1 MQPSQVLQLLVPR
14 LDEAHERVEQ
24 AKEEAK
30 FEANKARREHN
41 RTSNHQSEPSFV
53 IIGHGSL
60 MVH

>member
-1 MQPSQVLQLLVPR
+1 MLVLR

-30 FEANKARREHN
+30 FEANKAGKSTTEPA
-41 RTSNHQSEPSFV
+41 TISLNHQIIIV